1 MTGTIPAMRQIKFAL
16 GFLALLA
23 VVPAAAQQFP
33 TVPDHTVVGRIG
45 TGSSS
50 GPSQAIPFS
59 LLAQNNLN
67 GICQTDRAFIVYSLS
82 SAAWVC
88 STAPSANTVYAGP
101 ATAPAAQPT
110 FRSLVSA
117 DMPLPG
123 PSALG
128 GVKSLAAVSHQF
140 LTQIGTD
147 GTPAQAQPAFADI
160 SGVATGAQLPNPSA
174 STLGGVQSKTVVSH
188 QFLNT
193 ISTSGVPGSAQ
204 PACADVSDASVY
216 CNAARGQ
223 LPGETSTGSA
233 TAGNVGEYIESVVAV
248 GSATALTTAT
258 GKTVASIS
266 LTAGDW
272 DVSGNIG
279 YNTAASTSV
288 TFFHSTLSLTTNVVD
303 QTVGRE
309 NMMSMAATV
318 PGALSPA
325 FQFPVGPVRM
335 SLSGTTSV
343 FLVAQA
349 SFTVSTLNAFGIIR
363 ARRIR

>member
-101 ATAPAAQPT
+101 TTGAAAQPT
-110 FRSLVSA
+110 FRALVNA
-117 DMPLPG
+117 DVPAPTL
-123 PSALG
+123 SALG
-128 GVKSLAAVSHQF
+128 GIQAINAVASNWIRSIS
-140 LTQIGTD
+140 TSGV
-147 GTPAQAQPAFADI
+147 PALSQPAFSDI

-204 PACADVSDASVY
+204 PACADVSDATVY

-223 LPGETSTGSA
+223 LPGETSTGAA
-233 TAGNVGEYIESVVAV
+233 TAGNVGEYIESVIAS
-248 GSATALTTAT
+248 GSATSLTTGT
-258 GKTVASIS
+258 PKTITSIS

-272 DVSGNIG
+272 DVSGNISFI
-279 YNTAASTSV
+279 TAASTSV
-288 TFFHSTLSLTTNVVD
+288 TGTIASISGTTNVLD
-303 QTVGRE
+303 STAGKQAGGFWG
-309 NMMSMAATV
+309 AIV
-318 PGALSPA
+318 PGASTPA
-325 FQFPVGPVRM
+325 FNQIVGPYRL
-335 SLSGTTSV
+335 SLSGTTTV
-343 FLVAQA
+343 FLVGEGF
-349 SFTVSTLNAFGIIR
+349 FTVSTLTGYGIIR
-363 ARRIR
+363 ARRAR

>member
-1 MTGTIPAMRQIKFAL
+1 GTLTLPAATDTLVGKATTDTLTNKTFNSTGTGNTLQE
-16 GFLALLA
+16 
-23 VVPAAAQQFP
+23 
-33 TVPDHTVVGRIG
+33 
-45 TGSSS
+45 S
-50 GPSQAIPFS
+50 GV
-59 LLAQNNLN
+59 
-67 GICQTDRAFIVYSLS
+67 T
-82 SAAWVC
+82 
-88 STAPSANTVYAGP
+88 
-101 ATAPAAQPT
+101 
-110 FRSLVSA
+110 VSA
-117 DMPLPG
+117 
-123 PSALG
+123 
-128 GVKSLAAVSHQF
+128 
-140 LTQIGTD
+140 
-147 GTPAQAQPAFADI
+147 
-160 SGVATGAQLPNPSA
+160 
-174 STLGGVQSKTVVSH
+174 
-188 QFLNT
+188 
-193 ISTSGVPGSAQ
+193 
-204 PACADVSDASVY
+204 
-216 CNAARGQ
+216 GQ
-223 LPGETSTGSA
+223 YPGETTTGSA

-258 GKTVASIS
+258 GKTVTSIS

-288 TFFHSTLSLTTNVVD
+288 TFFHSTISLVTNVVD
-303 QTVGRE
+303 QLVGRE